1 MHNIKDIRKDID
13 NFKNTIK
20 NRNVDVDFDQILN
33 LDEENRKLI
42 QEKEKLEME
51 KKSISKSKDETLFE
65 KSKEISNKIDDLSKN
80 QKNVKDQL
88 DQILSNIPNLPLNDV
103 PVGKDENSN
112 KEVVKSGKIKEMS
125 FKPKSHYE
133 IGEKLNMLDFDLAT
147 KTTGSRFV
155 FVKDKLASLERAI
168 SNFMIDTHVNNN
180 GYTEISPP
188 LMATDN
194 TMFGTGQL
202 PKFEND
208 QFEIKFDDKNDRKFL
223 IPTAEVILT
232 NMVKNQILNLKS
244 LPMRLVA
251 STPCFRK
258 EAGSYGKD
266 TKGMIRQHQFYKV
279 ELVSIVE
286 NNKCIEEL
294 ERMTNCATKIL
305 DDLQLPY
312 RKIILSTGDMG
323 FSAEKTYDIEVWLP
337 SENKYREISSC
348 SSCGTFQAK
357 RMKARYKNNNNEN
370 EFVGTLNGRLVASTP
385 CFRKEA
391 GSYGKDTKGMIRQ
404 HQFYKVEL
412 VSIVENNKC
421 IEELER
427 MTNCATKILDDL
439 QLPYRKIIL
448 STGDMGFSAEKTYD
462 IEVWLPSEN
471 KYREIS
477 SCSSCGTFQAKRM
490 KARYKNNNNENEFVG
505 TLNGSGLAVG
515 RTLIAILENYQTED
529 GSIIIPEKLRPY
541 MNNMEKIGI
550 N

>member
-112 KEVVKSGKIKEMS
+112 KEVVKSGEIKEMS

-305 DDLQLPY
+305 DDL
-312 RKIILSTGDMG
+312 K
-323 FSAEKTYDIEVWLP
+323 
-337 SENKYREISSC
+337 
-348 SSCGTFQAK
+348 
-357 RMKARYKNNNNEN
+357 
-370 EFVGTLNGRLVASTP
+370 
-385 CFRKEA
+385 
-391 GSYGKDTKGMIRQ
+391 
-404 HQFYKVEL
+404 
-412 VSIVENNKC
+412 
-421 IEELER
+421 
-427 MTNCATKILDDL
+427 
-439 QLPYRKIIL
+439 LPYRKIIL

>member
-20 NRNVDVDFDQILN
+20 NRNVDVDLDQILN

-112 KEVVKSGKIKEMS
+112 KEVVKSGEIKEMS

-232 NMVKNQILNLKS
+232 NMVKNQILNIKS
-244 LPMRLVA
+244 LPM
-251 STPCFRK
+251 
-258 EAGSYGKD
+258 
-266 TKGMIRQHQFYKV
+266 
-279 ELVSIVE
+279 
-286 NNKCIEEL
+286 
-294 ERMTNCATKIL
+294 
-305 DDLQLPY
+305 
-312 RKIILSTGDMG
+312 
-323 FSAEKTYDIEVWLP
+323 
-337 SENKYREISSC
+337 
-348 SSCGTFQAK
+348 
-357 RMKARYKNNNNEN
+357 
-370 EFVGTLNGRLVASTP
+370 RLVASTP

-529 GSIIIPEKLRPY
+529 GSITIPEKLRPY

>member
-80 QKNVKDQL
+80 QKNIKDHL

-112 KEVVKSGKIKEMS
+112 KEVVKSGEIKEMS

-370 EFVGTLNGRLVASTP
+370 EFVGTLNG
-385 CFRKEA
+385 
-391 GSYGKDTKGMIRQ
+391 
-404 HQFYKVEL
+404 
-412 VSIVENNKC
+412 
-421 IEELER
+421 
-427 MTNCATKILDDL
+427 
-439 QLPYRKIIL
+439 
-448 STGDMGFSAEKTYD
+448 
-462 IEVWLPSEN
+462 
-471 KYREIS
+471 
-477 SCSSCGTFQAKRM
+477 
-490 KARYKNNNNENEFVG
+490 
-505 TLNGSGLAVG
+505 SGLAVG

>member
-112 KEVVKSGKIKEMS
+112 KEVVKSGEIKEMS

-258 EAGSYGKD
+258 EAGSY
-266 TKGMIRQHQFYKV
+266 
-279 ELVSIVE
+279 
-286 NNKCIEEL
+286 C
-294 ERMTNCATKIL
+294 
-305 DDLQLPY
+305 
-312 RKIILSTGDMG
+312 
-323 FSAEKTYDIEVWLP
+323 
-337 SENKYREISSC
+337 
-348 SSCGTFQAK
+348 
-357 RMKARYKNNNNEN
+357 
-370 EFVGTLNGRLVASTP
+370 
-385 CFRKEA
+385 
-391 GSYGKDTKGMIRQ
+391 KDTKGMIRQ

-529 GSIIIPEKLRPY
+529 GSITIPEKLRPY